1 MYKCIYTVNNLTHCG
16 HTCVCTHIGGI
27 INIVA
32 YKNGGDCIC
41 LGDIQTQ
48 PTPDGR
54 GEQGPSQPHTSSA
67 CCLVGHGG
75 LVGSTGLEDTVCLVV
90 DLGALVWG

>member
-1 MYKCIYTVNNLTHCG
+1 M
-16 HTCVCTHIGGI
+16 CTHIGGI
-27 INIVA
+27 IYIVA
-32 YKNGGDCIC
+32 YKNGGDYIC
-41 LGDIQTQ
+41 LGDIHTQ

-67 CCLVGHGG
+67 CLIGHGG
-75 LVGSTGLEDTVCLVV
+75 LVGSTGLEDTVCLMV

>member
-1 MYKCIYTVNNLTHCG
+1 MGIR
-16 HTCVCTHIGGI
+16 VCTHIGGI

-41 LGDIQTQ
+41 LGGIQTQ

-54 GEQGPSQPHTSSA
+54 GGGEQGPSQPDTSSA

-75 LVGSTGLEDTVCLVV
+75 LVGSTGL
-90 DLGALVWG
+90 